1 MGRDHGGVG
10 PSPRRGCAVSWNWP
24 EKKPEEYTARMID
37 LQFDLAGS
45 TIPADNA
52 QLLSDAILAILPWLG
67 EDGGSGIQHL
77 KGAETNSGDASLH
90 INRRTKLYLRVP
102 KTRVDDMTALVGRT
116 LDLAGHA
123 LAIGGFKTRE
133 FSPFAN
139 IYAHFV
145 DTGSHTEEQF
155 VQDVM
160 RELDGHFQLRCGFI
174 CGKQQTLQGAAG
186 LLTGYS
192 LMLHDVPPHKS
203 LQLQDEGMGRNRLL
217 GCGIF
222 IPHKSIAP
230 VVPAIL

>member
-1 MGRDHGGVG
+1 MNW
-10 PSPRRGCAVSWNWP
+10 ASWP
-24 EKKPEEYTARMID
+24 DDKPEEYVPHMID
-37 LQFDLAGS
+37 LQFDLAGT

-52 QLLSDAILAILPWLG
+52 LLLSNALTRLLPWLG
-67 EDGGSGIQHL
+67 EDTGTGIQHL
-77 KGAETNSGDASLH
+77 KGAETNSGDASLN
-90 INRRTKLYLRVP
+90 INRRTKLFLRVP
-102 KTRVDDMTALVGRT
+102 KVRVDGMQQLVGKT

-123 LAIGGFKTRE
+123 LQIGSFKTRA
-133 FSPFAN
+133 FSPFGN

-145 DTGSHTEEQF
+145 DTGGATEEQF

-160 RELDGHFQLRCGFI
+160 RELDGHFQIRCGFI
-174 CGKQQTLQGAAG
+174 CGKQQTLQSASGP
-186 LLTGYS
+186 LYGYS

-230 VVPAIL
+230 VVPASL

>member
-1 MGRDHGGVG
+1 MN
-10 PSPRRGCAVSWNWP
+10 WNWP
-24 EKKPEEYTARMID
+24 ENKPEEYVPHMID
-37 LQFDLAGS
+37 LQFDLVGT

-52 QLLSDAILAILPWLG
+52 QLLSDALQRLLPWLG
-67 EDGGSGIQHL
+67 EAFGTGIQHL
-77 KGAETNSGDASLH
+77 KGAETNSGDATLN
-90 INRRTKLYLRVP
+90 INRRTKLFLRVP
-102 KTRVDDMTALVGRT
+102 KSRVDDMQQLVGQT
-116 LDLAGHA
+116 LDIAGHA
-123 LAIGGFKTRE
+123 LQIGSFKTRE
-133 FSPFAN
+133 FSPFGN

-145 DTGSHTEEQF
+145 DTGSATEEQF

-174 CGKQQTLQGAAG
+174 CGKRQTLQSASGT
-186 LLTGYS
+186 LYGYS

-230 VVPAIL
+230 VMPANH

>member
-1 MGRDHGGVG
+1 MNWAG
-10 PSPRRGCAVSWNWP
+10 WP
-24 EKKPEEYTARMID
+24 ENKPEEYTPHMID
-37 LQFDLAGS
+37 LQFDLAGT

-52 QLLSDAILAILPWLG
+52 QLMSEALLRLLPWLG
-67 EDGGSGIQHL
+67 EDGGTGIQHL
-77 KGAETNSGDASLH
+77 KGAETNSGDATLN
-90 INRRTKLYLRVP
+90 INRRTKMLMRVP
-102 KTRVDDMTALVGRT
+102 KARVDEMQRLVGQT
-116 LDLAGHA
+116 LDLAGHR
-123 LAIGGFKTRE
+123 LQIGSFKTRE
-133 FSPFAN
+133 FSAFAN

-145 DTGSHTEEQF
+145 DTGSASEEQF

-174 CGKQQTLQGAAG
+174 CGKQQTLQTASGPIY
-186 LLTGYS
+186 GYS

-230 VVPAIL
+230 VMPANH

>member
-1 MGRDHGGVG
+1 MNW
-10 PSPRRGCAVSWNWP
+10 SWP
-24 EKKPEEYTARMID
+24 EEKPEEYVPHMVD
-37 LQFDLAGS
+37 LQFDLIGT

-52 QLLSDAILAILPWLG
+52 QLLADALLPLLPWLD
-67 EDGGSGIQHL
+67 EDRGAGIQHL
-77 KGAETNSGDASLH
+77 KGAETNRGDATLN
-90 INRRTKLYLRVP
+90 INRRTKLFLRVP
-102 KTRVDDMTALVGRT
+102 KTRTENMRQLTGQT

-123 LAIGGFKTRE
+123 LQIGGFKTRE
-133 FSPFAN
+133 FQPFAN

-145 DTGSHTEEQF
+145 DTGSATEEQF

-174 CGKQQTLQGAAG
+174 CGMPQTLQSASGP
-186 LLTGYS
+186 LHGYS

-203 LQLQDEGMGRNRLL
+203 LQLQDEGLGRNRLL

-230 VVPAIL
+230 VVQANF

>member
-1 MGRDHGGVG
+1 M
-10 PSPRRGCAVSWNWP
+10 SWCFP
-24 EKKPEEYTARMID
+24 EHRPEEYTPRMVD
-37 LQFDLAGS
+37 LQFDLVGS

-52 QLLSDAILAILPWLG
+52 QLLSDAIQTLLPWLG

-77 KGAETNSGDASLH
+77 KGAETNSGDATLN
-90 INRRTKLYLRVP
+90 INRRTKLFIRAP
-102 KTRVDDMTALVGRT
+102 KTRVADMQQIVGKTLRLGAHTLALGN
-116 LDLAGHA
+116 
-123 LAIGGFKTRE
+123 FKTRE

-145 DTGSHTEEQF
+145 DTGSSTEEQF

-160 RELDGHFQLRCGFI
+160 RELDERFQLHCGFI
-174 CGKQQTLQGAAG
+174 CGRQQSLQSASGP
-186 LLTGYS
+186 LSGYS

-230 VVPAIL
+230 VVPAVL

>member
-1 MGRDHGGVG
+1 MNWA
-10 PSPRRGCAVSWNWP
+10 SWP
-24 EKKPEEYTARMID
+24 EDKPEEYVPQMID
-37 LQFDLAGS
+37 LQFDLVGT

-52 QLLSDAILAILPWLG
+52 LLLSDALLEQLPWLG
-67 EDGGSGIQHL
+67 EDPRIGIQHL
-77 KGAETNSGDASLH
+77 KGAETNKGDTSLN
-90 INRRTKLYLRVP
+90 INRRTKLFVRAP
-102 KTRVDDMTALVGRT
+102 KSRVDDLLQLVGKT

-123 LAIGGFKTRE
+123 LQIGNFKTRA
-133 FSPFAN
+133 FSPFGN

-145 DTGSHTEEQF
+145 DTGSATEEQF

-160 RELDGHFQLRCGFI
+160 RELDGHFQIRCGFI
-174 CGKQQTLQGAAG
+174 CGKRQTLKSAFGP
-186 LLTGYS
+186 LSGYS

-230 VVPAIL
+230 VVQANI

>member
-1 MGRDHGGVG
+1 
-10 PSPRRGCAVSWNWP
+10 VSWGWP
-24 EKKPEEYTARMID
+24 ENKPEEYTPRLID
-37 LQFDLAGS
+37 LQFDLVGT

-52 QLLSDAILAILPWLG
+52 QLLADALQGLLPWLSA
-67 EDGGSGIQHL
+67 DGGSGIQHM
-77 KGAETNSGDASLH
+77 KGAETNTGDATLN
-90 INRRTKLYLRVP
+90 INRRTKLFLRVP
-102 KTRVDDMTALVGRT
+102 KTRVAETQQLVGQT

-123 LAIGGFKTRE
+123 LQIGSFKTRE
-133 FSPFAN
+133 FSPFGN

-145 DTGSHTEEQF
+145 DTGSATEEQF

-174 CGKQQTLQGAAG
+174 CGKRQTLQSTSGP
-186 LLTGYS
+186 LHGYS

-203 LQLQDEGMGRNRLL
+203 LQLQDEGLGRNRLL

-230 VVPAIL
+230 VVPANH

>member
-1 MGRDHGGVG
+1 M
-10 PSPRRGCAVSWNWP
+10 SWCWP
-24 EKKPEEYTARMID
+24 ENKPEEYNARMID
-37 LQFDLAGS
+37 VQFDLVGS
-45 TIPADNA
+45 TIPAENA
-52 QLLSDAILAILPWLG
+52 QLLSDAILVLLPWLG
-67 EDGGSGIQHL
+67 DDGGSGIQHL
-77 KGAETNSGDASLH
+77 KGAETNSGDVALN

-102 KTRVDDMTALVGRT
+102 RARVGDMQRLSGQT
-116 LDLAGHA
+116 LDLAGHP
-123 LAIGGFKTRE
+123 LQIGGFKTRE

-145 DTGSHTEEQF
+145 DTGSATEEQF

-160 RELDGHFQLRCGFI
+160 RELDSRFQLRCGFI
-174 CGKQQTLQGAAG
+174 CGKQQTLQSAAG
-186 LLTGYS
+186 PLHGYS

>member
-1 MGRDHGGVG
+1 M
-10 PSPRRGCAVSWNWP
+10 SWAGFP
-24 EKKPEEYTARMID
+24 ENKPEAYTPRMID
-37 LQFDLAGS
+37 LQFDLVGT
-45 TIPADNA
+45 TIPAENA
-52 QLLSDAILAILPWLG
+52 QMLADELLRLLPWLG
-67 EDGGSGIQHL
+67 EDAGTGIQHL
-77 KGAETNSGDASLH
+77 KGAETNTGDASLN
-90 INRRTKLYLRVP
+90 INRRTKMFIRVP
-102 KTRVDDMTALVGRT
+102 KTRVADMQQLVGQS
-116 LDLAGHA
+116 LNLGGHA
-123 LAIGGFKTRE
+123 LQIGSFKTRE

-145 DTGSHTEEQF
+145 DTGSTTEEQF

-160 RELDGHFQLRCGFI
+160 RELDSRFQLRCGFI
-174 CGKQQTLQGAAG
+174 CGKQQTLQSASGPLYG
-186 LLTGYS
+186 HS

>member
-1 MGRDHGGVG
+1 M
-10 PSPRRGCAVSWNWP
+10 SWSFP
-24 EKKPEEYTARMID
+24 EHKPEEYTPHMID
-37 LQFDLAGS
+37 LQFDLVGT
-45 TIPADNA
+45 TIPADSA
-52 QLLSDAILAILPWLG
+52 QLLADALLRRLPWMG
-67 EDGGSGIQHL
+67 EAPGTGIQHL
-77 KGAETNSGDASLH
+77 KGAETNTGDASLN
-90 INRRTKLYLRVP
+90 INRRTKLYIRVP
-102 KTRVDDMTALVGRT
+102 KARVGDMQRIVGTALDLDGHT
-116 LDLAGHA
+116 LQ
-123 LAIGGFKTRE
+123 IGSFKTRE

-145 DTGSHTEEQF
+145 DTGSATEEQF

-174 CGKQQTLQGAAG
+174 CGKQQTLQSASGP
-186 LLTGYS
+186 LYGYS

-230 VVPAIL
+230 VVPAVL